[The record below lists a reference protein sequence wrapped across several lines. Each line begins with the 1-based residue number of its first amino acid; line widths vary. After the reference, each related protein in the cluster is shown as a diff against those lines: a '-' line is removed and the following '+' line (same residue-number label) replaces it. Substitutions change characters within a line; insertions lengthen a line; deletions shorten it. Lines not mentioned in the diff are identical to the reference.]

1 MNDEQKK
8 QVAVFRFGVISDF
21 VSPTRLCWGE
31 RARLL
36 AEKCD
41 RQWQIPFS
49 TRTRLAPATIRS
61 WIRAYEKSG
70 QRLEALYPHSRSDR
84 GQARALEP
92 ETTLA
97 LIGLRKEMPQ
107 ATVKSLIRTA
117 QQRAVVDSEQHLAQ
131 STLWRLL
138 KREGLM
144 APSEHAPVD
153 RRRFEAQLPNDLWQ
167 SDVMHGPA
175 VCAQSKNR
183 KAYLIAFID
192 DMSRLICHAQFYL
205 SENLNSY
212 LDALRQALLT
222 RGLPRKLYVDNGPAF
237 RCFHLQQI
245 TASLGI
251 ALIHAKPY
259 QPQGKGKIER
269 FFRTVRSDFLPGV
282 RAQSLDDLNLALDCW
297 LRDLYHNRTHSS
309 TGQTPLARYAEHC
322 ECVRAAPKD
331 LQDHFRQQARRRVA
345 KDRTVAV
352 IDRLF
357 EAPIALI
364 GKQITL
370 FYHPHDPTRIEAR
383 FEAKSYGFLT
393 ALDLNVN
400 CQVKGEKDN
409 LRIHT
414 QPRSLTSGLLPF
426 GKKEETR

>member
-1 MNDEQKK
+1 MNEEKKK

-21 VSPTRLCWGE
+21 VSPTRLGWGE
-31 RARLL
+31 RARLMR
-36 AEKCD
+36 EKCA
-41 RQWQIPFS
+41 RQWHIPFS
-49 TRTRLAPATIRS
+49 TRTRLSPATIRS
-61 WIRAYEKSG
+61 WLRAYEKAG
-70 QRLEALYPHSRSDR
+70 QRLESLYPHSRSDR
-84 GQARALEP
+84 GEARALDQ

-97 LIGLRKEMPQ
+97 LIGLRREMPH

-117 QQRAVVDSEQHLAQ
+117 QQRGVVDCEQHLAE

-144 APSEHAPVD
+144 ERGAQAAVD
-153 RRRFEAQLPNDLWQ
+153 RRRFEAELPNDLWQ

-175 VCAQSKNR
+175 VSVDGKNR

-205 SENLNSY
+205 SENLNCY

-222 RGLPRKLYVDNGPAF
+222 RGLPRKLYVDNGAAF
-237 RCFHLQQI
+237 RSFHLHQI

-269 FFRTVRSDFLPGV
+269 FFRTVRSDFLPAV
-282 RAQSLDDLNLALDCW
+282 RAQTLNDLNLALDCW
-297 LRDLYHNRTHSS
+297 LRDVYHNREHRS
-309 TGQTPLARYAEHC
+309 TGQTPLGRYAAHC
-322 ECVRAAPKD
+322 QCVRAAPKD
-331 LQDHFRQQARRRVA
+331 LQDHFRKQARRRVA
-345 KDRTVAV
+345 KDRTVALAG
-352 IDRLF
+352 RLF

-370 FYHPHDPTRIEAR
+370 LYHAQDLARVEAR
-383 FEAKSYGFLT
+383 HDAKSYGMLT
-393 ALDLNVN
+393 AVDLNVN
-400 CQVKGEKDN
+400 CHVGREKDT
-409 LRIHT
+409 LKLHIE
-414 QPRSLTSGLLPF
+414 PRPLSGGKLPF
-426 GKKEETR
+426 AGKKEEK

>member
-8 QVAVFRFGVISDF
+8 QVAIFRFGVISDF
-21 VSPTRLCWGE
+21 VSPTRLAWGE
-31 RARLL
+31 RARLI
-36 AEKCD
+36 EHKCE
-41 RQWQIPFS
+41 RSWQIPFS
-49 TRTRLAPATIRS
+49 GRTRLSPATIRS

-70 QRLEALYPHSRSDR
+70 QQLESLYPHSRSDR
-84 GQARALEP
+84 GKARALDQ

-97 LIGLRKEMPQ
+97 LIGLRKEMPV
-107 ATVKSLIRTA
+107 APVHTLIRTA
-117 QQRAVVDSEQHLAQ
+117 QQRGVVDSEQYLAE
-131 STLWRLL
+131 STVWRLF

-144 APSEHAPVD
+144 LPTEHAPVD

-167 SDVMHGPA
+167 SDVMHGPS
-175 VCAQSKNR
+175 VLEGGKNR
-183 KAYLIAFID
+183 KTYLIAFID
-192 DMSRLICHAQFYL
+192 DMSRLICHAQFYR

-237 RCFHLQQI
+237 RSFHLQQI

-269 FFRTVRSDFLPGV
+269 FFRTVRSDFLPAV
-282 RAQSLDDLNLALDCW
+282 RAKTLDELNLALDCW
-297 LRDLYHNRTHSS
+297 LRDVYHNREHRS
-309 TGQTPLARYAEHC
+309 TSQTPLRRYAEHC

-331 LQDHFRQQARRRVA
+331 LADHFRQQARRRVA
-345 KDRTVAV
+345 KDRTVA
-352 IDRLF
+352 IAGRLF

-370 FYHPHDPTRIEAR
+370 FYHPHDPARIEAR
-383 FEAKSYGFLT
+383 FEGRSYGFLT

-400 CQVKGEKDN
+400 CRVKREKDN
-409 LRIHT
+409 LKIRT
-414 QPRSLTSGLLPF
+414 EPRPVPSGQLSF
-426 GKKEETR
+426 GLKEEN

>member
-8 QVAVFRFGVISDF
+8 QVAIFRFGVISDF
-21 VSPTRLCWGE
+21 VSPTRLAWGE
-31 RARLL
+31 RARLIKH
-36 AEKCD
+36 KCE
-41 RQWQIPFS
+41 RSWQIPFS
-49 TRTRLAPATIRS
+49 QRTRLSPATIRS

-70 QRLEALYPHSRSDR
+70 QQLESLYPHSRSDR
-84 GQARALEP
+84 GQARALDQ

-97 LIGLRKEMPQ
+97 LIGLRKEMAVAPVH
-107 ATVKSLIRTA
+107 TLIRTA
-117 QQRAVVDSEQHLAQ
+117 HQRGIVDSEQYLAE
-131 STLWRLL
+131 STVWRLL

-144 APSEHAPVD
+144 HPSEHPAID

-167 SDVMHGPA
+167 SDVMHGPS
-175 VCAQSKNR
+175 VLLDGKNR
-183 KAYLIAFID
+183 KTYLIAFID
-192 DMSRLICHAQFYL
+192 DMSRLICHAQFYR

-237 RCFHLQQI
+237 RSFHLQQI

-282 RAQSLDDLNLALDCW
+282 RAKTLDDRNLALDCW
-297 LRDLYHNRTHSS
+297 LRDVYHNREHRS
-309 TGQTPLARYAEHC
+309 TGQTPLGRYAAHC

-331 LQDHFRQQARRRVA
+331 LSDHFRQQARRRVA
-345 KDRTVAV
+345 KDRTVA
-352 IDRLF
+352 IAGRLF

-370 FYHPHDPTRIEAR
+370 FYHPHDPSRIEAR
-383 FEAKSYGFLT
+383 SDGKSYGLLT

-400 CQVKGEKDN
+400 CRVKREKDN
-409 LRIHT
+409 LKIQT
-414 QPRSLTSGLLPF
+414 EPRPVQSGQLSF
-426 GKKEETR
+426 GQKEEN